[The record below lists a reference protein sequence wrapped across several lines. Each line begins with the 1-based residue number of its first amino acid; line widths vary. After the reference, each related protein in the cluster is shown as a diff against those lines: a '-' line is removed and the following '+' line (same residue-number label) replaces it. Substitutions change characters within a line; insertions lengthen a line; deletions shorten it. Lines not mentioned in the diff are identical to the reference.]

1 MISMTVTSIRT
12 TNASRALLHGVLL
25 RGQAGVKC
33 TIHRSTRHTL
43 VVRRNSSVVLNVS
56 VYSWAT
62 TRRHVDSIRYDTIRD
77 AILTCTRR
85 PT

>member
-43 VVRRNSSVVLNVS
+43 VVRRNSSVVVNVS
-56 VYSWAT
+56 V
-62 TRRHVDSIRYDTIRD
+62 
-77 AILTCTRR
+77 
-85 PT
+85 